1 MLLKNCRLLPELS
14 GGWDREYADV
24 RIGEGRI
31 LELLPAGTGH
41 DEQYVDCG
49 GRTLLPGLI
58 DLHAHLNW
66 DYHNGVIRMNDFRLL
81 TNACLSAKRYLQ
93 YGYTTVR
100 DMGAAKRVS
109 VAVRNAVRQGLFV
122 GPRILSGG
130 MILRPRASVT
140 EADPYNFLR
149 YVSGVD
155 EMTRFCREEIG
166 EGADWIKLYLP
177 GEPCEMLPEEVAAAV
192 RIAHLRGKRVA
203 AHSHD
208 VDAIRICL
216 QEGVDTVEH
225 ASFITA
231 EQIAALKDSRT
242 QHIVP
247 TMTVLSERI
256 MEPGFGGQEQKNRA
270 LKRLLEANARNI
282 AAAYRAGLVMGWG
295 TDTPIE
301 NIGDFYGEEFRMRKE
316 YCGMDN
322 VDMLLQATKYSALI
336 LGLQDETGEIREGLA
351 ADLVLVDGDPDR
363 DIGVMYKKPL
373 RVWRGGV
380 LC

>member
-1 MLLKNCRLLPELS
+1 MLLKNCRLIPELS
-14 GGWDREYADV
+14 GGYGKEYADI
-24 RIGEGRI
+24 RIGEGKI
-31 LELLPAGTGH
+31 LELHPAGTGS
-41 DEQYVDCG
+41 DAQTIDCEG
-49 GRTLLPGLI
+49 KTLIPGLF

-81 TNACLSAKRYLQ
+81 TNASLSAKRYLQ
-93 YGYTTVR
+93 YGVTTLR
-100 DMGAAKRVS
+100 DMGTAKRVS
-109 VAVRNAVRQGLFV
+109 IAVRNAINQGLFV

-130 MILRPRASVT
+130 MILRPRASAA

-149 YVSGVD
+149 YVSGTD

-177 GEPCEMLPEEVAAAV
+177 GEPCEMLPEEVAAGV
-192 RIAHLRGKRVA
+192 RIAHLRGKKVA
-203 AHSHD
+203 AHAHD
-208 VDAIRICL
+208 VDGIRICL
-216 QEGVDTVEH
+216 QEGVDTIEH

-231 EQIAALKDSRT
+231 EQIAALKDSKT

-247 TMTVLSERI
+247 TLTVLSEYLP
-256 MEPGFGGQEQKNRA
+256 EPGFGTLEQKSRA
-270 LKRLLEANARNI
+270 LRGLLEANAINI
-282 AAAYRAGLVMGWG
+282 TAAYRAGLIMGWG
-295 TDTPIE
+295 TDCPIE
-301 NIGDFYGEEFRMRKE
+301 NQGDRYGEEFRMRKE

-336 LGLQDETGEIREGLA
+336 LGLQDVTGEIREGLA

-363 DIGVMYKKPL
+363 DIRVMYKKPL